1 MPVTC
6 TLCYHSIDSNL
17 GSGSINGGRSSEK
30 RFIEILRGTR
40 GKIRTESRTCG
51 EEILMAEEKKEFGKG
66 PELYNREIDWRRAL
80 DKTYGVDFKE
90 NDDLLDIADGMMKE
104 VDGKDIRNISRAT
117 LNYLLSKSRDTYQ
130 SIQVLCKT
138 GFGRDALILTR
149 SLFEN
154 LIIILYMFKEEEKAE
169 ETITEWILCGE
180 RTRKIMLN
188 AIEREPT
195 DFFNIKGK
203 WLHKKP
209 EIQKSYKQLPERIRK
224 RQSWIDKGYEQIAS
238 KVGLEAEYI
247 YYRSLCDL
255 AHSTSAS
262 AKGYVKVEKKRVM
275 TRVGPSKKAIP
286 NALVFS
292 HHYFLMILNKFNSVF
307 DLNQF
312 EDLQKHEQ
320 LYSIR
325 RKKLQL

>member
-1 MPVTC
+1 MT
-6 TLCYHSIDSNL
+6 
-17 GSGSINGGRSSEK
+17 
-30 RFIEILRGTR
+30 
-40 GKIRTESRTCG
+40 
-51 EEILMAEEKKEFGKG
+51 EEKKEFGKA
-66 PELYNREIDWRRAL
+66 PELYSREIDWRRAL
-80 DKTYGVDFKE
+80 DKTYGVDFKA
-90 NDDLLDIADGMMKE
+90 NDDLLDIADRMRKE
-104 VDGKDIRNISRAT
+104 CPGKDVGDLCRAT

-154 LIIILYMFKEEEKAE
+154 LIIILYMFEEEEKTE
-169 ETITEWILCGE
+169 ERITEWILCGE
-180 RTRKIMLN
+180 RKRKILLD
-188 AIEREPT
+188 AIEREPS

-203 WLHKKP
+203 WLQKKG

-224 RQSWIDKGYEQIAS
+224 RQSWIDKGYEQLAS

-262 AKGYVKVEKKRVM
+262 AKGYVRVEKNRVM
-275 TRVGPSKKAIP
+275 IRVGPGEKSIP

-292 HHYFLMILNKFNSVF
+292 HRYFLMILNRVNLVF
-307 DLNQF
+307 SLN
-312 EDLQKHEQ
+312 EQ
-320 LYSIR
+320 ESLARHGRLCSIR
-325 RKKLQL
+325 KKKLQL